1 MVCHVFLCLALAYL
15 FMRTEV
21 QDTAQSS
28 RSQRVRIGGHETGKD
43 SIWIS
48 RCGSAPRPLRNG
60 TGLGRARSAGF
71 TLIPYCSNSVAKP
84 RSSFTRRTSA
94 GASSLG
100 HRICRMWEACS
111 KLPFIHDLRGRRT
124 GRSSTN
130 GAPATS
136 YRPLKWPKDFSV
148 TPSIPTFFSIVGSG
162 PYNLP

>member
-21 QDTAQSS
+21 QDTARPS

-43 SIWIS
+43 SICL
-48 RCGSAPRPLRNG
+48 CGME
-60 TGLGRARSAGF
+60 LGWVVRDLLGS

-84 RSSFTRRTSA
+84 RSSYTRRTSA

-124 GRSSTN
+124 GRSSAN
-130 GAPATS
+130 GAPSHVMPTAQVAEGFF
-136 YRPLKWPKDFSV
+136 RNPEHPHFLLHCGFWSV
-148 TPSIPTFFSIVGSG
+148 
-162 PYNLP
+162 